1 MKTFIMKYKKEILIL
16 SILNLIT
23 YIFILIN
30 PILLQYIID
39 NVIMNN
45 EKKLFNL
52 ILIILILSYALSTI
66 ASFLSNYYTEYVNI
80 IIFQEKSS
88 ELISIILTSHKY
100 MNTGD
105 TISRLTDNL
114 RLIINLISLII
125 PKIILNIFVIV
136 VPLLIMFY
144 IHTKL
149 TILILTPIIIYI
161 FISYIIGDE
170 IEKIEMK
177 ILKNNSELF
186 SLFKEIFTSKEFI
199 NSFGIE
205 KLFLD
210 KYNLKTNEYKKNILN
225 CAKITSINFSFE
237 SIITVIPILILIIY
251 GGLLIINKELTIGKL
266 ALFMSYIYLIFSPI
280 TELSM
285 NWINYKKI
293 KPAIIRINELYKLN
307 KNTKLSKDGLN
318 IKKGKIEIKNL
329 SFSYEN
335 SKELLKDINI
345 IFYPGLNYLIG
356 KNGSGKSTLLK
367 LICRVYNP
375 HKGEILIDEQNIKN
389 ISSKSINENIS
400 LIFPEPY
407 LFEDTIYNNII
418 LDKVDVKK
426 KDVENIIKKI
436 KLDKLIEKLPN
447 GYNTY
452 INESGVN
459 LSSGEKQKIS
469 LARIL
474 LKNPKIILIDEV
486 TNSLDYKTTK
496 EIYECLNELSNN
508 KTIIIID
515 HNLKNLSNGNIIK
528 I

>member
-1 MKTFIMKYKKEILIL
+1 
-16 SILNLIT
+16 
-23 YIFILIN
+23 
-30 PILLQYIID
+30 
-39 NVIMNN
+39 
-45 EKKLFNL
+45 
-52 ILIILILSYALSTI
+52 
-66 ASFLSNYYTEYVNI
+66 
-80 IIFQEKSS
+80 
-88 ELISIILTSHKY
+88 
-100 MNTGD
+100 
-105 TISRLTDNL
+105 
-114 RLIINLISLII
+114 
-125 PKIILNIFVIV
+125 
-136 VPLLIMFY
+136 
-144 IHTKL
+144 
-149 TILILTPIIIYI
+149 
-161 FISYIIGDE
+161 
-170 IEKIEMK
+170 
-177 ILKNNSELF
+177 
-186 SLFKEIFTSKEFI
+186 
-199 NSFGIE
+199 
-205 KLFLD
+205 
-210 KYNLKTNEYKKNILN
+210 
-225 CAKITSINFSFE
+225 
-237 SIITVIPILILIIY
+237 
-251 GGLLIINKELTIGKL
+251 
-266 ALFMSYIYLIFSPI
+266 MSYIYLIFSPI

-307 KNTKLSKDGLN
+307 KNTKLSKDALN